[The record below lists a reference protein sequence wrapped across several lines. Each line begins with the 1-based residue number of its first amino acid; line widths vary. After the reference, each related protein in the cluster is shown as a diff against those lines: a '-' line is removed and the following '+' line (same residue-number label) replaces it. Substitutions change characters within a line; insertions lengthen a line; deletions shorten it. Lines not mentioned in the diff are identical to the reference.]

1 MGMEKPNASLNVL
14 EIDDFNFEREVL
26 GSELPFLLDF
36 TAAWCAP
43 CRVLAPILEA
53 LAGENLG
60 AFKVGKLDID
70 EAPAVAARFGVRGAP
85 TLIVFQNGRE
95 TARRIGSTNKLNLLK
110 LVESGSAARVA

>member
-1 MGMEKPNASLNVL
+1 MTQPKPHASLHVL
-14 EIDDFNFEREVL
+14 EIDDFNFDREVL

-43 CRVLAPILEA
+43 CRALAPILDA
-53 LAGENLG
+53 LADENVG

-70 EAPAVAARFGVRGAP
+70 NAPGVAARFGVRGAP

-95 TARRIGSTNKLNLLK
+95 TARRLGSTNKLNLLK